1 MNVNMNIENLSEEE
15 IEILL
20 KNASPEWV
28 RELKWQL
35 TARPSQIPPKTGWT
49 TYIARMG
56 RGGGKTRL
64 AAEWV
69 RNKIEIDGCRS
80 GLIVGSTTAKVVD
93 VMVEGPSGILQCC
106 PDAQYKAN
114 KAQVVWPNGARVY
127 IQTAEKK
134 EGARGYSVEFVW
146 ADEFCEWKYERE
158 TWGNIIAAV
167 REKGKDGQST
177 SQKIITTT
185 PKRTTLLREIEEAE
199 GSLVVTGSSYENKD
213 NLTEEY
219 LRELEANWGGT
230 SLYRQEVLGEY
241 LEQVE
246 GALWQEE
253 WIKHGEA
260 PGIDYDKIVIG
271 VDPAVS
277 VSRTSDETG
286 IVIVAKLADEYFVL
300 EDLSGKHTPEKWS
313 ALCIDRAAKY
323 GCEIIVEKN
332 QGGQLLEKIIKD
344 RNPYARVKLIH
355 AMTSKEDRLGSA
367 AIYYE
372 RGQVTH
378 LEDFK
383 ILETQMVSWTP
394 DSKKESPD
402 RADALSHAIRYLSGK
417 KSGVNFVAM
426 PTRKIINIINRNQR
440 GETYDSFTSPSN
452 PY

>member
-1 MNVNMNIENLSEEE
+1 M
-15 IEILL
+15 
-20 KNASPEWV
+20 
-28 RELKWQL
+28 
-35 TARPSQIPPKTGWT
+35 
-49 TYIARMG
+49 
-56 RGGGKTRL
+56 
-64 AAEWV
+64 
-69 RNKIEIDGCRS
+69 
-80 GLIVGSTTAKVVD
+80 
-93 VMVEGPSGILQCC
+93 
-106 PDAQYKAN
+106 
-114 KAQVVWPNGARVY
+114 
-127 IQTAEKK
+127 
-134 EGARGYSVEFVW
+134 
-146 ADEFCEWKYERE
+146 
-158 TWGNIIAAV
+158 
-167 REKGKDGQST
+167 
-177 SQKIITTT
+177 
-185 PKRTTLLREIEEAE
+185 REIEEAE

-246 GALWQEE
+246 GALWLEE
-253 WIKHGEA
+253 WINHGEA

-286 IVIVAKLADEYFVL
+286 IVIVAKLVDEYFVL

-378 LEDFK
+378 LEEFK
-383 ILETQMVSWTP
+383 VLETQMVSWTP
-394 DSKKESPD
+394 ESKKESPD

-426 PTRKIINIINRNQR
+426 PTKKIINIINRNQR
-440 GETYDSFTSPSN
+440 GAIYDSFTSPSN
-452 PY
+452 PN

>member
-1 MNVNMNIENLSEEE
+1 MNIDMNINSLSQEELE
-15 IEILL
+15 TLL
-20 KNASPEWV
+20 ATASPEYV

-35 TARPSQIPPKTGWT
+35 TARPSQIPPAEGWT

-56 RGGGKTRL
+56 RGGGKTRM

-69 RNKIEIDGCRS
+69 RRKIEVEGNRS

-167 REKGKDGQST
+167 REKGKDGKST

-246 GALWQEE
+246 GALWLEE
-253 WIKHGEA
+253 WINHGEA

-378 LEDFK
+378 LEEFK
-383 ILETQMVSWTP
+383 VLETQMVSWTP
-394 DSKKESPD
+394 ESKKESPD

-426 PTRKIINIINRNQR
+426 PTKKIINIINRNQR
-440 GETYDSFTSPSN
+440 GAIYDSFTSPSN
-452 PY
+452 PN